1 MTISATRCRCA
12 LHTWNTRR
20 MASALS
26 RCGTWAPVRLAAFD
40 PVDCLLRVLREQIVG
55 STDGRIFLGGT
66 DGCVYELI
74 YHEERGMLQYVVVCV
89 GGRPRQSLTHSRRHL
104 ISYPPPTRKVNL
116 TSSRVGYAR
125 GVVAPP
131 WFSEPNSPARCA
143 CRRCVVCAQLHRPRD
158 RGFVARRD
166 GVAYHSDGGRPPPR
180 LGVHTQREWHHR
192 GLRPRCPGR

>member
-1 MTISATRCRCA
+1 
-12 LHTWNTRR
+12 

-89 GGRPRQSLTHSRRHL
+89 GGRPRQSLTH
-104 ISYPPPTRKVNL
+104 TRAG
-116 TSSRVGYAR
+116 TSLAT
-125 GVVAPP
+125 
-131 WFSEPNSPARCA
+131 
-143 CRRCVVCAQLHRPRD
+143 L
-158 RGFVARRD
+158 
-166 GVAYHSDGGRPPPR
+166 PPR
-180 LGVHTQREWHHR
+180 AR
-192 GLRPRCPGR
+192 